1 MDNRVTYLFQIQ
13 PSSGIP
19 IYKQIIDQVNR
30 LVLSGHLK
38 TGDELPSVR
47 QVAGHFEVNP
57 MTISKA
63 YSILEAT
70 GVLERIRGKGMIIAG
85 GQEREK
91 TLEKRLESI
100 RPVLIEAA
108 TQTKQLALPKET
120 VIQLFKELLEEK
132 NE

>member
-1 MDNRVTYLFQIQ
+1 MNNRVTLQFQVQ

-47 QVAGHFEVNP
+47 QIASHFDVNP

-70 GVLERIRGKGMIIAG
+70 GILDRVRGKGMIIAASQ
-85 GQEREK
+85 QEDTSMK
-91 TLEKRLESI
+91 KRKESI
-100 RPVLIEAA
+100 RPILIEAA
-108 TQTKQLALPKET
+108 TQAKQLAIPPQT
-120 VIQLFKELLEEK
+120 VIELFKDILEE
-132 NE
+132 NDV

>member
-1 MDNRVTYLFQIQ
+1 MNNRVTLQFQIQ

-47 QVAGHFEVNP
+47 QIASHFDVNP

-70 GVLERIRGKGMIIAG
+70 GILDRVRGKGMIIAASQ
-85 GQEREK
+85 QEDTSMK
-91 TLEKRLESI
+91 KRKESI
-100 RPVLIEAA
+100 RPILTEAA
-108 TQTKQLALPKET
+108 TQAKQLAIPPQT
-120 VIQLFKELLEEK
+120 VIELFKDILEE
-132 NE
+132 NDV